1 MQEKIKVAAPLLMKK
16 ALTSHATKNPIK
28 AAPRYE
34 PQLLK
39 SRLVTEPKT
48 AIAANTPAA
57 DKKAPAIEAEVNAP
71 AIKAKSQPQTAER
84 INRRTMP
91 NARFFAALKLIVIH
105 KTIGTNTMRQ

>member
-1 MQEKIKVAAPLLMKK
+1 MKINTPMQEKIKVAAPLLMKK

-71 AIKAKSQPQTAER
+71 AIKANSKP
-84 INRRTMP
+84 
-91 NARFFAALKLIVIH
+91 
-105 KTIGTNTMRQ
+105 